1 MAAGRSRVQP
11 RAGRITGRA
20 RVCVC
25 RDDTSRNDMHPQTIV
40 CPRCLVHQLL
50 AEMRWPVWER
60 QAPGGVRASH
70 ANPSRRRVAETR
82 AVYFLYLVFTCGLLA
97 SVLALSTGVHST
109 ARAAGDHAPRAVS
122 PRGRGSRSR

>member
-1 MAAGRSRVQP
+1 MAAGRSTVQP

-70 ANPSRRRVAETR
+70 ANPSRRRVAESDAR
-82 AVYFLYLVFTCGLLA
+82 CIFLVFGLHLW
-97 SVLALSTGVHST
+97 VVGVGLGFEHWRSLD
-109 ARAAGDHAPRAVS
+109 GQG
-122 PRGRGSRSR
+122 GR